1 LIGLFV
7 ATDDSS
13 DLFHDTG
20 LAANSDSVEV
30 VGARAGGDGG
40 RSLLEGMGSIKRKG
54 SEGSGDFGAKRP
66 RREL

>member
-1 LIGLFV
+1 MILVLRPMPP
-7 ATDDSS
+7 
-13 DLFHDTG
+13 
-20 LAANSDSVEV
+20 NSDSVEV

-54 SEGSGDFGAKRP
+54 SEESGDFGAKRP

>member
-1 LIGLFV
+1 MILVLR
-7 ATDDSS
+7 
-13 DLFHDTG
+13 LMPP
-20 LAANSDSVEV
+20 NSDSVEV

>member
-1 LIGLFV
+1 MPP
-7 ATDDSS
+7 
-13 DLFHDTG
+13 
-20 LAANSDSVEV
+20 NSDSVEV

>member
-1 LIGLFV
+1 MILVLRPMPP
-7 ATDDSS
+7 
-13 DLFHDTG
+13 
-20 LAANSDSVEV
+20 NSDSVEV